1 MHLDP
6 STLPW
11 NEAYKYLVGSI
22 LPRPIAFVSSID
34 AQGTLNLAPFSF
46 FTAVAANLPTICFT
60 VMRRGTDGQKK
71 DTLRNIEATR
81 EFVVNV
87 VSESIVERMNVTAGE
102 FAPDVDEFVQSG
114 LTPAESVV
122 VRPPR
127 VKESLVN
134 LECKLTQIVEIGGD
148 EAGAG
153 ALIIGEVVQVHVDD
167 AIHFDGKIDTAGLKP
182 VGRMAG
188 AQYVRVTDTFELIRP
203 K

>member
-6 STLPW
+6 ATLPW

-22 LPRPIAFVSSID
+22 LPRPIAFVSSVD
-34 AQGTLNLAPFSF
+34 AEGTLNLAPFSF
-46 FTAVAANLPTICFT
+46 FTAVAANPPTICFT

-87 VSESIVERMNVTAGE
+87 VSESIVEQMNVTAGE
-102 FAPDVDEFVQSG
+102 YAPDVDEFKQSG
-114 LTPAESVV
+114 LTPAPSVV
-122 VRPPR
+122 VKAPR
-127 VKESLVN
+127 VQESLVN

-167 AIHFDGKIDTAGLKP
+167 SIHFDGKINTDGLKP

-188 AQYVRVTDTFELIRP
+188 AQYVRVTDTFELVRP